1 MSDKL
6 YFEVKGLELLQ
17 GAGLTKAEFA
27 RRLGIH
33 KQNVN
38 AVFSTKNIFVL
49 RKAAQILEV
58 PFELLIS
65 YTEEPNTDELAI
77 SCSNAPEP
85 DEDTVIVRSDDSA
98 KWHRASKFVELIKGA
113 NFSDEELEWIKS
125 KI

>member
-65 YTEEPNTDELAI
+65 YTEEPNTDEFAI
-77 SCSNAPEP
+77 SCSNAPQP
-85 DEDTVIVRSDDSA
+85 DEDTVIVKSEDSA
-98 KWHRASKFVELIKGA
+98 KWYRAGKMVECIKAAG
-113 NFSDEELEWIKS
+113 FSAEEIEWIKS

>member
-6 YFEVKGLELLQ
+6 YFEVMGLELLQ

-77 SCSNAPEP
+77 SCSNAPGP
-85 DEDTVIVRSDDSA
+85 DEDTVIVKSEDSA
-98 KWHRASKFVELIKGA
+98 KWYRASKMVECIKAAG
-113 NFSDEELEWIKS
+113 FSAEEIEWIKS

>member
-77 SCSNAPEP
+77 SCSNAPQP
-85 DEDTVIVRSDDSA
+85 DEDTVIVKSEDSA
-98 KWHRASKFVELIKGA
+98 KWYRAGKMVECIKAAG
-113 NFSDEELEWIKS
+113 FSAEEIEWIKS